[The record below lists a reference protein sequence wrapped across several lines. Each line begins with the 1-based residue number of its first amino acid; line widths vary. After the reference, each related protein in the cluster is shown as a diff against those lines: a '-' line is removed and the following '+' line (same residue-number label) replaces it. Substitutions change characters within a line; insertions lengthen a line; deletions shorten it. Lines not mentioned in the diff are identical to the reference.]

1 MKYCLPTYSFRL
13 LDSTGWNFRFANY
26 HEENRRTLIKAY
38 GIKFLISVNGKAG
51 KFDLKNTVILIV
63 TGLGLLG
70 LANILC
76 DFVLLNCSNR
86 FRREIMEKKYEAIKP
101 EEELAKSLKS
111 LLANA
116 NGNPA
121 TLNSLRA
128 FTSISLPPANRDSI
142 EIKSPVEEHHTGFGV
157 EDNQNEEIILSLK

>member
-1 MKYCLPTYSFRL
+1 
-13 LDSTGWNFRFANY
+13 
-26 HEENRRTLIKAY
+26 
-38 GIKFLISVNGKAG
+38 
-51 KFDLKNTVILIV
+51 
-63 TGLGLLG
+63 
-70 LANILC
+70 
-76 DFVLLNCSNR
+76 
-86 FRREIMEKKYEAIKP
+86 MEKKYEAIKP

-142 EIKSPVEEHHTGFGV
+142 EIKSPVEEQHNGFGV